1 MKHYKSIPRF
11 KDDKSLLVEE
21 VFAFNKL
28 DGQNLCV
35 KYLPKKIDFQSFGS
49 RRMVIDEHSEVL
61 GDAVAFFKRSDIP
74 MVLSEIVGAN
84 SKKHGEFNG
93 VDEITFYFEWWG
105 EHSFAGFHEPND
117 RMRLSL
123 IDVWEKKKGLIEPK
137 EFLKI
142 FYSVETLDFPELIY
156 KGKLTNDFVNS
167 IESNDWTQPNALYPN
182 VKEGVV
188 ITRSTRLP
196 GQTLPKCKVKTKWWL
211 NELHKKYT
219 EDMWKELE

>member
-1 MKHYKSIPRF
+1 MRHYGSIPRF
-11 KDDKSLLVEE
+11 KDDKRLLGED

-35 KYLPKKIDFQSFGS
+35 KYLPKKNDFQSFGS

-74 MVLSEIVGAN
+74 MALSEIVAEN
-84 SKKHGEFNG
+84 SKKRGEFNG

-142 FYSVETLDFPELIY
+142 FYNVETLDCPELIY
-156 KGKLTNDFVNS
+156 KGKLTNEFINS
-167 IESNDWTQPNALYPN
+167 IESNDWTQPNALFPN

-211 NELHKKYT
+211 DELHKKYT
-219 EDMWKELE
+219 EDKWKELE